1 MSSQTIGTNTGV
13 QLTVNTDTSKV
24 FLWNNRTNTADF
36 NNQLYDPL
44 VMKSGKLL
52 GRVSATQTLALCDT
66 DSIDGSQ
73 YPVGILLNDTTI
85 EDGVTKTV
93 TYVVSGDVAEDK
105 IILNGN
111 DTLSSV
117 VSGQSLRDRIAML
130 GINIVP
136 SNEMTAFDNQ

>member
-1 MSSQTIGTNTGV
+1 MSKQDIVENTGV
-13 QLTVNTDTSKV
+13 QAIINTDLSRI
-24 FLWNNRTNTADF
+24 FLWENRYASANF
-36 NNQLYDPL
+36 NNELYDPL
-44 VMKSGKLL
+44 IMKAGKLL
-52 GRVSATQTLALCDT
+52 GRVAATQTLALCDT

-136 SNEMTAFDNQ
+136 STEMTAFDNQ